1 MSKKIII
8 TIGTSEDIQRQT
20 FKMRRDNQGSYHYAF
35 GHGIIPAS
43 VSFFLKSAIKKK
55 LEPVLLIS
63 ESASNKD
70 EIIEVAEKLGVEYHV

>member
-35 GHGIIPAS
+35 GQGIIPES
-43 VSFFLKSAIKKK
+43 VSFFLKSSIRKK

-63 ESASNKD
+63 ESTLNKE
-70 EIIEVAEKLGVEYHV
+70 EIIETAEKLGVEYHV